1 MSARVNW
8 FLRNCHFPKCVTR
21 KIANPWQD
29 LTRKIMSVANLESW
43 IWSLAGAQVPAW
55 LSKHTMQLNCETF
68 WFYWLCQMVSRWLG
82 LHLHMLQHI
91 TMFFQHVGLI
101 TLQLVTVFQK
111 ALVLQVQYVCKCFF
125 FGSSVLQA
133 SCMGSTYI
141 KQTCLKSLNNSERGS
156 CITLQPSHQT
166 PFKCSPVFPKKYLF
180 YSLPHAIIAMVS
192 HCEGLG
198 FQTCFKRPF
207 VQKSAAS
214 IPGSDCVQG

>member
-1 MSARVNW
+1 
-8 FLRNCHFPKCVTR
+8 
-21 KIANPWQD
+21 
-29 LTRKIMSVANLESW
+29 
-43 IWSLAGAQVPAW
+43 
-55 LSKHTMQLNCETF
+55 
-68 WFYWLCQMVSRWLG
+68 MVSRWLG

-180 YSLPHAIIAMVS
+180 DSLPHAIIAMVS
-192 HCEGLG
+192 HCEGVVFKLVSKGRLCRKAQVQFLG
-198 FQTCFKRPF
+198 VTVFKDRVVLCFETRAEHIDSYLH
-207 VQKSAAS
+207 VIHQN
-214 IPGSDCVQG
+214 